1 MKKYLLVLIILL
13 FVLNVSA
20 QQNDPGY
27 FYTPGVIYIHPNV
40 YSKKYVIGTPIK
52 LGNIEVAEHLVVRSP
67 TKGND
72 TVCIFLD
79 YYQAL
84 YEIKKLG
91 DGWRLPTKEELYM
104 IDEINYLPNGKIL
117 FPPFW
122 YWCDGLDKKG
132 WATGFHFTTNTPGYS
147 FTSGPYHPMGKVIAV
162 RDIK

>member
-1 MKKYLLVLIILL
+1 MKKYPLALIIML
-13 FVLNVSA
+13 FALNVSA
-20 QQNDPGY
+20 Q
-27 FYTPGVIYIHPNV
+27 IYLHPNV

-72 TVCIFLD
+72 TVCVFLD

-84 YEIKKLG
+84 DEIKKLG

-104 IDEINYLPNGKIL
+104 IDEINYQPNGKWL
-117 FPPFW
+117 FYPFW
-122 YWCDGLDKKG
+122 YWSSSLSKEGAVIAYQFSIDD
-132 WATGFHFTTNTPGYS
+132 PGYNFILS
-147 FTSGPYHPMGKVIAV
+147 PYNRLGFVIAV